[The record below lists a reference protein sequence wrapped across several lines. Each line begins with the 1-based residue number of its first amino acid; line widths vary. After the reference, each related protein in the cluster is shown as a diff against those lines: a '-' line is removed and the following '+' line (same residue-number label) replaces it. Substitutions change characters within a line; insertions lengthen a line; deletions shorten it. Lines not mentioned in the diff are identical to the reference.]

1 MLVFNKTGKGGTM
14 NTNSLKTV
22 FFMVLLMVLFVGLGG
37 MLAGKA
43 GMIIAFIIAMG
54 LNFFTYWFSD
64 KMVLKMYKAKPIT
77 ETDAPALYAIVRRLT
92 TKAGLPMPKVYV
104 INNPAPNAFATG
116 RNPDHAAVA
125 VTTGLMDLL
134 NNDELEGVLAHE
146 LAHIH
151 GRDILIG
158 TVAATIAGAIMML
171 ADWAQWTLIFGGG
184 DDEDNPLGIVGVI
197 LAMIIAPIAAML
209 VQMAISRSREYL
221 ADQKGASLSGN
232 PLALASALRKIS
244 AGVQKSPMK
253 ANAATAH
260 MFIMNP
266 LRGKNL
272 ANLFSTHPPVEERI
286 KRLENMV
293 YAR

>member
-1 MLVFNKTGKGGTM
+1 M

-22 FFMVLLMVLFVGLGG
+22 FFMVLLMVIFVGLGG
-37 MLAGKA
+37 MLAGRV

-64 KMVLKMYKAKPIT
+64 KMVLKMYKAKPVT
-77 ETDAPALYAIVRRLT
+77 ENEAPGLYGIVRRLT
-92 TKAGLPMPKVYV
+92 SKAELPMPKVYI
-104 INNPAPNAFATG
+104 INNSAPNAFATG
-116 RNPDHAAVA
+116 RNPNHAAVA
-125 VTTGLMDLL
+125 VTSGLMDLL

-158 TVAATIAGAIMML
+158 TVAATVAGAIMML
-171 ADWAQWTLIFGGG
+171 ADWAQWALIFGGG
-184 DDEDNPLGIVGVI
+184 DDNDNPLGIVGVI

-221 ADQKGASLSGN
+221 ADQKGASLCGN
-232 PLALASALRKIS
+232 PHALASALSKIS
-244 AGVQKSPMK
+244 AGVQRTPMK
-253 ANAATAH
+253 ANAATTH
-260 MFIMNP
+260 MLIMNP
-266 LRGKNL
+266 LRGKKNW

-286 KRLENMV
+286 KRLENMA

>member
-37 MLAGKA
+37 MLAGRA

-77 ETDAPALYAIVRRLT
+77 ENDAPGLYAIVRRLT
-92 TKAGLPMPKVYV
+92 TKAELPMPKVY
-104 INNPAPNAFATG
+104 IITNPAPNAFATG

-146 LAHIH
+146 LAHVH

-244 AGVQKSPMK
+244 AGVQKTPMK

-266 LRGKNL
+266 LKGKNL

>member
-1 MLVFNKTGKGGTM
+1 M

-37 MLAGKA
+37 MLAGRA

-77 ETDAPALYAIVRRLT
+77 ENDAPGLYAIVRRLT
-92 TKAGLPMPKVYV
+92 TKAELPMPKVY
-104 INNPAPNAFATG
+104 IITNPAPNAFATG

-146 LAHIH
+146 LAHVH

-244 AGVQKSPMK
+244 AGVQKTPMK

-266 LRGKNL
+266 LKGKNL

>member
-1 MLVFNKTGKGGTM
+1 M

-37 MLAGKA
+37 MLAGRA

-184 DDEDNPLGIVGVI
+184 DDEDNPLGIVGII